1 MTFYNFSYANY
12 DNMISSSIELARK
25 SVAEFAEHAMQT
37 DVTHEMIFSL
47 NRPSTAQR
55 DSCVKALI
63 MSECE

>member
-12 DNMISSSIELARK
+12 DNMISSSIKLARK
-25 SVAEFAEHAMQT
+25 SVAEFAEHAC
-37 DVTHEMIFSL
+37 SL